1 MMRSVRPAVGG
12 EKALEDG
19 RGRGWAARRMY
30 RGFASVCEP
39 EDIAAGEGLRISI
52 PGIRVTCKVVPADAY
67 AAYGWHAVGQHGPAL
82 Q

>member
-12 EKALEDG
+12 DKALEDG

-39 EDIAAGEGLRISI
+39 EDIAAGEGLPTRMRHMDGTPFASMA
-52 PGIRVTCKVVPADAY
+52 RRFNSRFMHVPA
-67 AAYGWHAVGQHGPAL
+67 P
-82 Q
+82 